1 MALKM
6 APPRRRTS
14 MPTDESGPSH
24 DDDSSRSGSTVD
36 ESVAAAEAGS
46 QVEGVHIPSGQAE
59 SGDSRLEHMPEVSGV
74 AEPRIDG
81 DPDADLAPPP
91 AGPGPLDIG
100 SAGAQRI
107 VGARISD
114 RISAD
119 EPVPDGPPFT
129 EEISAED

>member
-1 MALKM
+1 
-6 APPRRRTS
+6 
-14 MPTDESGPSH
+14 MPTDESGPTH
-24 DDDSSRSGSTVD
+24 DDDEVRSGSTVD

-46 QVEGVHIPSGQAE
+46 EVEGVHTPSGRAQ
-59 SGDSRLEHMPEVSGV
+59 SGDSRLEQMPEVAGV
-74 AEPRIDG
+74 GEPRIDG
-81 DPDADLAPPP
+81 DPDPDVAPPP

-100 SAGAQRI
+100 SGGAQRI

-129 EEISAED
+129 EEVSPED